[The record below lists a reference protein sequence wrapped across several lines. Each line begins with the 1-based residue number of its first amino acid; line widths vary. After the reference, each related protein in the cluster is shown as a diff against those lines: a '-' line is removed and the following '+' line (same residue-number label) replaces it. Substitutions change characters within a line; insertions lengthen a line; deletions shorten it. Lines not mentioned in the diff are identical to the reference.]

1 MTTVPSSPDPDP
13 EAPVSCPNCG
23 WAGPLRE
30 TTAVNGARHCP
41 KCGAPVVTGA
51 PDPDEEG

>member
-51 PDPDEEG
+51 PDPEDDG